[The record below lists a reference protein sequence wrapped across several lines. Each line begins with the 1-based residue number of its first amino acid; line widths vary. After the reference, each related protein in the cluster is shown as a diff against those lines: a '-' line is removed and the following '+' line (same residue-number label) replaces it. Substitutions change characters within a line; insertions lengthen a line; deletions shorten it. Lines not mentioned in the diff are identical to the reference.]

1 MKRDELRK
9 LKTWQDRLETAKEAI
24 GPELNAMGKRE
35 SIYDGDPTIYKPDG
49 SVAEKGKASHVRNVA
64 FEVVEAQVESDIPT
78 PKVTAIRQEDEPL
91 ADVVENLLR
100 NVLDRLPFERL
111 NDEGE
116 RISPVQGGHGLL
128 VDWQDGI
135 SGRDWMGDLRV
146 TMMHP
151 RGIIP
156 QANVSQIADMD
167 WIFLESPATRRQ
179 IREVFGVELEENENE
194 SDPDARRL
202 GDGPDSSGE
211 IVTLVTCYY
220 RNSKGGI
227 GRYRWVND
235 TVVEDL
241 EDYQVRRVQMCAACG
256 AVGDG
261 HRCRYCQGTR
271 FTVEVQEF
279 EELTEDIETRM
290 GTVIPAMT
298 EQRDEFGQVVLE
310 PLTEGEGVLPQ
321 LRSVN
326 GPAAVR
332 YVPVMAPT
340 RIPYYKPD
348 VYPIVVRKNVSK
360 FGRFLGGSDIDA
372 IADQQNTMN
381 QLSTKI
387 KGKVLGGGSF
397 TTLPLDGATIVN
409 DQDNRVVR
417 VDNPAKMQMI
427 KTFNT
432 QVDINM
438 DLALRAQ
445 IYEEARQTI
454 GITDSMQGRK
464 DPTATSAVAKEFSAQ
479 QAAGRLES
487 KRVMKRAMYQDLFEV
502 IFKFFLAY
510 CEEPRWLHKSN
521 ENGETEYLVFDRH
534 DFLYQ
539 DEAGEWQYNT
549 DFLFSCDSAAPLA
562 TDRQALWKE
571 ARMNFQQGAM
581 GPVNEVSSLL
591 RFWTQ
596 MEKLHYPMAADMRR
610 SFEEEM
616 ERQQEAAAQQQQ
628 QAMTETPVQAGG
640 LGINA
645 APAIDAAMMEGGGM
659 A

>member
-100 NVLDRLPFERL
+100 NVQDRLPFERL

-179 IREVFGVELEENENE
+179 IREAFGVELEENENE

-202 GDGPDSSGE
+202 GDSPDSSGE

-261 HRCRYCQGTR
+261 HRCRYCQGTK

-279 EELTEDIETRM
+279 EELTEDIKTRM

-298 EQRDEFGQVVLE
+298 EQRDEYGQVVLE

-432 QVDINM
+432 QVDVSM

-616 ERQQEAAAQQQQ
+616 ERQQAAAAQQAAVTAP
-628 QAMTETPVQAGG
+628 AMQGG
-640 LGINA
+640 GDMSA
-645 APAIDAAMMEGGGM
+645 APATDAAMTEGGGM

>member
-1 MKRDELRK
+1 MKKDELRK
-9 LKTWQDRLETAKEAI
+9 LRQWQDRLETAKEAI
-24 GPELNAMGKRE
+24 MPELNRMGKRE
-35 SIYDGDPTIYKPDG
+35 SIYDGDPTIYAPDG
-49 SVAEKGKASHVRNVA
+49 SVAQQGKATHVRNVG
-64 FEVVEAQVESDIPT
+64 FELIETQVESDIPS
-78 PKVTAIRQEDEPL
+78 PKVTAIRQEDEWL
-91 ADVVENLLR
+91 ADIVENLLR
-100 NVLDRLPFERL
+100 NVMDKLPFERI

-135 SGRDWMGDLRV
+135 SGKDWLGDLRV

-156 QANVSQIADMD
+156 QANVSQISDMD

-179 IREVFGVELEENENE
+179 IKEAFGVALEENENE
-194 SDPDARRL
+194 ADPDARRL
-202 GDGPDSSGE
+202 GDSPDNSGE
-211 IVTLVTCYY
+211 IVTLVTCYF

-241 EDYQVRRVQMCAACG
+241 EDYQVRRVNRCDACG
-256 AVGDG
+256 MVGDG

-271 FTVEVQEF
+271 FTVEVEEF
-279 EELTEDIETRM
+279 EELTEDIVTQN
-290 GTVIPAMT
+290 GTTIPAT
-298 EQRDEFGQVVLE
+298 SEQRDEYGQPVVE
-310 PLTEGEGVLPQ
+310 PLTDGEGVLPQ

-326 GPAAVR
+326 GPAAVT
-332 YVPVMAPT
+332 YMPVMAPT

-360 FGRFLGGSDIDA
+360 FGRFMGGSDIDA

-387 KGKVLGGGSF
+387 KAKVLGGGSF
-397 TTLPLDGATIVN
+397 TTMPMTGITIVD
-409 DQDNRVVR
+409 DQDNRIVKVDR
-417 VDNPAKMQMI
+417 VDKLQMI
-427 KTFNT
+427 HTFNT

-438 DLALRAQ
+438 DLALRSQ

-510 CEEPRWLHKSN
+510 CEEPRWLHRSN

-539 DEAGEWQYNT
+539 DEAGEWKYNT

-581 GPVNEVSSLL
+581 GPVNEISSLL

-596 MEKLHYPMAADMRR
+596 MEKLHYPMASDMRS

-616 ERQQEAAAQQQQ
+616 AHQQEAAQQ
-628 QAMTETPVQAGG
+628 QAAVMQGG
-640 LGINA
+640 ADTGA
-645 APAIDAAMMEGGGM
+645 APVMDAAMTEGGGM

>member
-1 MKRDELRK
+1 M
-9 LKTWQDRLETAKEAI
+9 WQDRLETAREAI
-24 GPELNAMGKRE
+24 MPELNRMGKRE
-35 SIYDGDPTIYKPDG
+35 SIYDGDPTIYAPDG
-49 SVAEKGKASHVRNVA
+49 SVAKKGKATHVRNVG
-64 FEVVEAQVESDIPT
+64 FELIEAQVESDIPS
-78 PKVTAIRQEDEPL
+78 PKVTAIRQEDEWL
-91 ADVVENLLR
+91 ADIAENLLR
-100 NVLDRLPFERL
+100 NVMDKLPFERI

-135 SGRDWMGDLRV
+135 SGKDWLGDLRV

-156 QANVSQIADMD
+156 QANVSQISDMD

-179 IREVFGVELEENENE
+179 IKEAFGVALEENENE

-202 GDGPDSSGE
+202 GDSPDNSGE

-241 EDYQVRRVQMCAACG
+241 EDYQVRRVNRCGACG
-256 AVGDG
+256 MVGDG

-271 FTVEVQEF
+271 FTVEVEEF
-279 EELTEDIETRM
+279 EELTEDIVTQN
-290 GTVIPAMT
+290 GTTIPAT
-298 EQRDEFGQVVLE
+298 SEQRDEYGQPVLE

-321 LRSVN
+321 LRAVN
-326 GPAAVR
+326 GPAAVT
-332 YVPVMAPT
+332 YMPVMAPT

-360 FGRFLGGSDIDA
+360 FGRFMGGSDIDA

-387 KGKVLGGGSF
+387 KAKVLGGGSF
-397 TTLPLDGATIVN
+397 TTLPETGAQFVT
-409 DQDNRVVR
+409 DEDNRVVR
-417 VDNPAKMQMI
+417 VDSPAKMQMI
-427 KTFNT
+427 HTFNT
-432 QVDINM
+432 QVDIQM

-510 CEEPRWLHKSN
+510 CEEPRWLHKAD
-521 ENGETEYLVFDRH
+521 ENGRTEYLVFDRH

-539 DEAGEWQYNT
+539 DEAGEWKYNT

-581 GPVNEVSSLL
+581 GPVNEITTLL

-596 MEKLHYPMAADMRR
+596 MEKLHYPMAGDMRR
-610 SFEEEM
+610 SLEEELG
-616 ERQQEAAAQQQQ
+616 RQQEAAQQQ
-628 QAMTETPVQAGG
+628 QAAAAAMQGG
-640 LGINA
+640 ADTGA
-645 APAIDAAMMEGGGM
+645 APVVDAAMTEGGGM

>member
-1 MKRDELRK
+1 MKKDELRK
-9 LKTWQDRLETAKEAI
+9 LKIWQERLETAREAI

-35 SIYDGDPTIYKPDG
+35 SIYDGDPTIYKSDG
-49 SVAEKGKASHVRNVA
+49 SVAEKGRSSHVRNVA
-64 FEVVEAQVESDIPT
+64 FELIEAQVESDIPT
-78 PKVTAIRQEDEPL
+78 PKVTAIRQEDEWL
-91 ADVVENLLR
+91 ADIVENLLR
-100 NVLDRLPFERL
+100 NVQDKLPFERI

-135 SGRDWMGDLRV
+135 SGKDWLGDLRV
-146 TMMHP
+146 SMMHP

-167 WIFLESPATRRQ
+167 WIFLEAPATRRQ
-179 IREVFGVELEENENE
+179 IREAFGVELAENENE
-194 SDPDARRL
+194 EDPDARRL
-202 GDGPDSSGE
+202 GDSPDSSGE

-220 RNSKGGI
+220 RNAKGGI

-241 EDYQVRRVQMCAACG
+241 EDYQVRRVNRCDACG
-256 AVGDG
+256 MVGDG
-261 HRCRYCQGTR
+261 HRCRYCRGTK
-271 FTVEVQEF
+271 FTVEVEEN
-279 EELTEDIETRM
+279 EELTEDIVTRN
-290 GTVIPAMT
+290 GTEIPAMS
-298 EQRDEFGQVVLE
+298 EQRDEYGQVMLE
-310 PLTEGEGVLPQ
+310 PLTEGAAMLPQ

-326 GPAAVR
+326 SPAAVR
-332 YVPVMAPT
+332 YVSVMAPT

-348 VYPIVVRKNVSK
+348 VYPIVMRKNVSK
-360 FGRFLGGSDIDA
+360 YGRFLGSSDIDA

-387 KGKVLGGGSF
+387 KNKVLGGGSF

-409 DQDNRVVR
+409 DQDNRVVK

-432 QVDINM
+432 QVDISM
-438 DLALRAQ
+438 DLALRSQ

-549 DFLFSCDSAAPLA
+549 DFLFSCDNAAPLA

-581 GPVNEVSSLL
+581 GPQNETSSLL

-610 SFEEEM
+610 SFEDEM

-628 QAMTETPVQAGG
+628 AAADPAMQGG
-640 LGINA
+640 ADTGA
-645 APAIDAAMMEGGGM
+645 APAMDAAMMEGGGM

>member
-1 MKRDELRK
+1 MSRKDARQKLRQ
-9 LKTWQDRLETAKEAI
+9 WQERLQTAREAI
-24 GPELNAMGKRE
+24 QPELDRMGKRE
-35 SIYDGDPTIYKPDG
+35 RIYEGDPTIYKPDG
-49 SVAEKGKASHVRNVA
+49 SVAERGQATHVRNVA
-64 FEVVEAQVESDIPT
+64 FELIEAQVESDIPT
-78 PKVTAIRQEDEPL
+78 PKVTAIREEDEWR
-91 ADVVENLLR
+91 AEIIENLLR
-100 NVLDRLPFERL
+100 NVLDKLPFERL

-128 VDWQDGI
+128 VDWQDGVN
-135 SGRDWMGDLRV
+135 GRDWMGDLRL

-156 QANVSQIADMD
+156 QANVSQVADMD
-167 WIFLESPATRRQ
+167 WLFLEQAATRRQ
-179 IREVFGVELEENENE
+179 IRAAFGVELEQDEHEE
-194 SDPDARRL
+194 DPDARRL
-202 GDGPDSSGE
+202 GDSPDSSGE

-220 RNSKGGI
+220 RNPKGGI

-241 EDYQVRRVQMCAACG
+241 EDYQVRRVNRCTGCG
-256 AVGDG
+256 MVGDG
-261 HRCRYCQGTR
+261 HRCRYCRGTR
-271 FTVEVQEF
+271 FTVETEEF
-279 EELTEDIETRM
+279 EELTEDIETRN

-298 EQRDEFGQVVLE
+298 EQRDDNGQIMLE
-310 PLTEGEGVLPQ
+310 PLTEGNAVLPQ
-321 LRSVN
+321 LRAVN
-326 GPAAVR
+326 APAAVR
-332 YVPVMAPT
+332 YMPVMAPT

-348 VYPIVVRKNVSK
+348 VYPIVVRKNVSR
-360 FGRFLGGSDIDA
+360 FGRFMGSSDIDA

-397 TTLPLDGATIVN
+397 TTLPMDGVKIVT
-409 DQDNRVVR
+409 DEDNRVVR
-417 VDNPAKMQMI
+417 VDSPNKMEMI
-427 KTFNT
+427 RTFNT
-432 QVDINM
+432 QVDIDR

-445 IYEEARQTI
+445 VYEEARQTI

-539 DEAGEWQYNT
+539 DEAGEWKYNT

-610 SFEEEM
+610 SFEAELER
-616 ERQQEAAAQQQQ
+616 RQQAAQQQADAAAAGPVQ
-628 QAMTETPVQAGG
+628 ADAMTEGG
-640 LGINA
+640 V
-645 APAIDAAMMEGGGM
+645 MT
-659 A
+659 

>member
-49 SVAEKGKASHVRNVA
+49 SVAEKGRSSHVRNVA
-64 FEVVEAQVESDIPT
+64 FELIEAQVESDIPT

-156 QANVSQIADMD
+156 QANVSQISDMD

-179 IREVFGVELEENENE
+179 IREAFGVELEENENE

-211 IVTLVTCYY
+211 IVTLVTCYF

-241 EDYQVRRVQMCAACG
+241 EDYQVRRVNRCAACG

-261 HRCRYCQGTR
+261 HRCRYCQGTK
-271 FTVEVQEF
+271 FTVETEEF

-298 EQRDEFGQVVLE
+298 EQRDEFGQPVLK

-332 YVPVMAPT
+332 YVPVMTPT

-397 TTLPLDGATIVN
+397 TTLPQDGATIAN

-432 QVDINM
+432 QVDVSM

-445 IYEEARQTI
+445 VYEEARQTI

-616 ERQQEAAAQQQQ
+616 ERQQAAAAQQAAVTDP
-628 QAMTETPVQAGG
+628 AMQGG
-640 LGINA
+640 GDMSA
-645 APAIDAAMMEGGGM
+645 APATDAAMTEGGGM

>member
-1 MKRDELRK
+1 MKKDELRK
-9 LKTWQDRLETAKEAI
+9 LRQWQDRLETAKEAI
-24 GPELNAMGKRE
+24 QPELNRMGKRE
-35 SIYDGDPTIYKPDG
+35 SIYDGDPAIYKPDG
-49 SVAEKGKASHVRNVA
+49 TKAEAGRATHVRNVA
-64 FEVVEAQVESDIPT
+64 FELIEAQVESDIPT
-78 PKVTAIRQEDEPL
+78 PKVTAIRQEDEWL
-91 ADVVENLLR
+91 ADIIENLLR
-100 NVLDRLPFERL
+100 NVLDKLPFERL

-116 RISPVQGGHGLL
+116 RISPIQGGHGLL
-128 VDWQDGI
+128 VDWQDGV
-135 SGRDWMGDLRV
+135 SGRDWMGDLRL

-156 QANVSQIADMD
+156 QANVSQVADMD
-167 WIFLESPATRRQ
+167 WIFLEQPATRRQ
-179 IREVFGVELEENENE
+179 IREAFGVALEDNENE

-202 GDGPDSSGE
+202 GDSPDNSGE

-220 RNSKGGI
+220 RNGKGGI

-241 EDYQVRRVQMCAACG
+241 EDYQVRRVHRCAACG
-256 AVGDG
+256 MVGDG
-261 HRCRYCQGTR
+261 RRCRFCGGKR
-271 FTVEVQEF
+271 FTVEA
-279 EELTEDIETRM
+279 EEYEILTEDIVTQN
-290 GTVIPAMT
+290 GTEIPAMS
-298 EQRDEFGQVVLE
+298 EQRDENGQILLE
-310 PLTEGEGVLPQ
+310 PLTEGAAVLPQ
-321 LRSVN
+321 LRAVN
-326 GPAAVR
+326 APAAVR
-332 YVPVMAPT
+332 YLPVTAPT

-360 FGRFLGGSDIDA
+360 FGRFMGGSDIDA

-397 TTLPLDGATIVN
+397 TTLPMDGVKIVT

-417 VDNPAKMQMI
+417 VDSPAKMQMI
-427 KTFNT
+427 HTFNT

-464 DPTATSAVAKEFSAQ
+464 DPTATSAVAKEFAAQ

-510 CEEPRWLHKSN
+510 CEEPRWLHKAD
-521 ENGETEYLVFDRH
+521 ENGQTEYLVFDRH

-581 GPVNEVSSLL
+581 GPPDQITTLL

-596 MEKLHYPMAADMRR
+596 MEKLHYPMASDMRR
-610 SFEEEM
+610 SLEDEL
-616 ERQQEAAAQQQQ
+616 ERQQQAAA
-628 QAMTETPVQAGG
+628 PPDSGG
-640 LGINA
+640 GS
-645 APAIDAAMMEGGGM
+645 APAEIPAVGGAATEGGEGI
-659 A
+659 

>member
-1 MKRDELRK
+1 MKKDELRE
-9 LKTWQDRLETAKEAI
+9 LKMWQDRLETAREAI
-24 GPELNAMGKRE
+24 MPELNRMGKRE
-35 SIYDGDPTIYKPDG
+35 SIYDGDPTIYAPDG
-49 SVAEKGKASHVRNVA
+49 SVAKKGKATHVRNVG
-64 FEVVEAQVESDIPT
+64 FELIEAQVESDIPA
-78 PKVTAIRQEDEPL
+78 PKVTAIRQEDEWL
-91 ADVVENLLR
+91 ADIAENLLR
-100 NVLDRLPFERL
+100 NVMDKLPFERI

-128 VDWQDGI
+128 VDWQAGI
-135 SGRDWMGDLRV
+135 SGKDWLGDLRV

-156 QANVSQIADMD
+156 QANVSQISDMD

-179 IREVFGVELEENENE
+179 IKEAFGVALEENENE

-202 GDGPDSSGE
+202 GDSPDNSGE

-241 EDYQVRRVQMCAACG
+241 EDYQVRRVNRCDACG
-256 AVGDG
+256 MVGDG

-271 FTVEVQEF
+271 FTVEVEEF
-279 EELTEDIETRM
+279 EELTEEIVTRN
-290 GTVIPAMT
+290 GTEIPAMS
-298 EQRDEFGQVVLE
+298 EQRDEYGQPLVE

-326 GPAAVR
+326 GPAAVT
-332 YVPVMAPT
+332 YMPVMAPT

-360 FGRFLGGSDIDA
+360 FGRFMGSSDIDA

-387 KGKVLGGGSF
+387 KAKVLGGGSF
-397 TTLPLDGATIVN
+397 TTLPETGAQFVT
-409 DQDNRVVR
+409 DEDNRVVR
-417 VDNPAKMQMI
+417 VDSPAKMQMI
-427 KTFNT
+427 HTFNT
-432 QVDINM
+432 QVDIQM

-510 CEEPRWLHKSN
+510 CEEPRWLHKSD
-521 ENGETEYLVFDRH
+521 ENGRTEYLVFDRH

-539 DEAGEWQYNT
+539 DEAGEWKYNT

-581 GPVNEVSSLL
+581 GPVNEITTLL

-596 MEKLHYPMAADMRR
+596 MEKLHYPMAGDMRR
-610 SFEEEM
+610 SLEEELG
-616 ERQQEAAAQQQQ
+616 RQQEAAQQQ
-628 QAMTETPVQAGG
+628 QAAAAAMQGG
-640 LGINA
+640 ADTGA
-645 APAIDAAMMEGGGM
+645 APAMDAAMMEGGGM

>member
-1 MKRDELRK
+1 MKKDELRK
-9 LKTWQDRLETAKEAI
+9 LKTWQDRLETAREAI
-24 GPELNAMGKRE
+24 MPELNRMGKRE
-35 SIYDGDPTIYKPDG
+35 SIYDGDPTIYAPDG
-49 SVAEKGKASHVRNVA
+49 SVAKKGKATHVRNVG
-64 FEVVEAQVESDIPT
+64 FELIEAQVESDIPS
-78 PKVTAIRQEDEPL
+78 PKVTAIRQEDEWL
-91 ADVVENLLR
+91 ADIAENLLR
-100 NVLDRLPFERL
+100 NVMDKLPFERI

-128 VDWQDGI
+128 VDWQAGI
-135 SGRDWMGDLRV
+135 SGKDWLGDLRV

-156 QANVSQIADMD
+156 QANVSQISDMD

-179 IREVFGVELEENENE
+179 IKEAFGVALEENENE

-202 GDGPDSSGE
+202 GDSPDNSGE

-241 EDYQVRRVQMCAACG
+241 EDYQVRRVNRCGACG
-256 AVGDG
+256 MVGDG
-261 HRCRYCQGTR
+261 HRCRYCGGTK
-271 FTVEVQEF
+271 FTVEVEEF
-279 EELTEDIETRM
+279 EELTEDIVTRN
-290 GTVIPAMT
+290 GTTIPAT
-298 EQRDEFGQVVLE
+298 SEQRDEYGQPVVE
-310 PLTEGEGVLPQ
+310 PLTAGEGVLPQ

-326 GPAAVR
+326 GPAAVT
-332 YVPVMAPT
+332 YMPVMAPT

-360 FGRFLGGSDIDA
+360 FGRFMGGSDIDA

-387 KGKVLGGGSF
+387 KAKVLGGGSF
-397 TTLPLDGATIVN
+397 TTLPETGAQFVT
-409 DQDNRVVR
+409 DEDNRVVR
-417 VDNPAKMQMI
+417 VDSPAKMQMI
-427 KTFNT
+427 HTFNT
-432 QVDINM
+432 QVDIQM

-510 CEEPRWLHKSN
+510 CEEPRWLHKSD
-521 ENGETEYLVFDRH
+521 ENGRTEYLVFDRH

-539 DEAGEWQYNT
+539 DEAGEWKYNT

-581 GPVNEVSSLL
+581 GPVNEITTLL

-596 MEKLHYPMAADMRR
+596 MEKLHYPMAGDMRR
-610 SFEEEM
+610 SLEEELG
-616 ERQQEAAAQQQQ
+616 RQQEAAQQQ
-628 QAMTETPVQAGG
+628 QAAAAAMQGG
-640 LGINA
+640 ADTGA
-645 APAIDAAMMEGGGM
+645 APAMDAAMMEGGGM

>member
-1 MKRDELRK
+1 MKKDERRK
-9 LKTWQDRLETAKEAI
+9 LQLWQERLQTAKEAI
-24 GPELNAMGKRE
+24 QPELNRMGKRE
-35 SIYDGDPTIYKPDG
+35 SIYDGDPTIYAPDG
-49 SVAEKGKASHVRNVA
+49 SVAQQGKATHVRNVG
-64 FEVVEAQVESDIPT
+64 FELIETQVESDIPS
-78 PKVTAIRQEDEPL
+78 PKVTAIRQEDEWL
-91 ADVVENLLR
+91 ADIIENLLR
-100 NVLDRLPFERL
+100 NVLDKLPFERI

-135 SGRDWMGDLRV
+135 SGKDWLGDLRV

-156 QANVSQIADMD
+156 QANVSQISDMD

-179 IREVFGVELEENENE
+179 IKEAFGVALEENENE

-202 GDGPDSSGE
+202 GDSPDNSGE
-211 IVTLVTCYY
+211 IVTLVTCYF

-241 EDYQVRRVQMCAACG
+241 EDYQVRRVNRCDACG
-256 AVGDG
+256 MVGDG
-261 HRCRYCQGTR
+261 HRCRYCQSTK
-271 FTVEVQEF
+271 FTVEAEEF
-279 EELTEDIETRM
+279 EELTEDIVTRN
-290 GTVIPAMT
+290 GTTIPAT
-298 EQRDEFGQVVLE
+298 SEQRDEYGQPVVE
-310 PLTEGEGVLPQ
+310 PLTDGEGVLPQ
-321 LRSVN
+321 LRAVN
-326 GPAAVR
+326 GPVAVT
-332 YVPVMAPT
+332 YMPVMAPT

-360 FGRFLGGSDIDA
+360 FGRFMGGSDIDA

-387 KGKVLGGGSF
+387 KAKVLGGGSF
-397 TTLPLDGATIVN
+397 TTMPMTGITIVD
-409 DQDNRVVR
+409 DQDNRIVKVDR
-417 VDNPAKMQMI
+417 VDKLQMI

-438 DLALRAQ
+438 DLALRSQ

-510 CEEPRWLHKSN
+510 CEEPRWLHKSD
-521 ENGETEYLVFDRH
+521 ENGQTKYLVFDRH

-539 DEAGEWQYNT
+539 DEAGEWKYNT

-581 GPVNEVSSLL
+581 GPVNEISSLL

-596 MEKLHYPMAADMRR
+596 MEKLHYPMASDMRS

-616 ERQQEAAAQQQQ
+616 ARQQEAAQQQQ
-628 QAMTETPVQAGG
+628 QAAAMQGG
-640 LGINA
+640 ADTGA
-645 APAIDAAMMEGGGM
+645 APVMDAAMTEGGGM

>member
-1 MKRDELRK
+1 MKKDELRK

-24 GPELNAMGKRE
+24 MPELNRMGKRE
-35 SIYDGDPTIYKPDG
+35 SIYDGDPTIYAPDG
-49 SVAEKGKASHVRNVA
+49 SVAKKGKATHVRNVG
-64 FEVVEAQVESDIPT
+64 FELIEAQVESDIPS
-78 PKVTAIRQEDEPL
+78 PKVTAIRQEDEWL
-91 ADVVENLLR
+91 ADIAENLLR
-100 NVLDRLPFERL
+100 NVMDKLPFERI

-135 SGRDWMGDLRV
+135 SGKDWLGDLRV

-179 IREVFGVELEENENE
+179 IKEAFGVALEENENE

-202 GDGPDSSGE
+202 GDSPDSSGE

-241 EDYQVRRVQMCAACG
+241 EDYQVRRVNRCDACG
-256 AVGDG
+256 MVGDG

-271 FTVEVQEF
+271 FTVEVEEF
-279 EELTEDIETRM
+279 EELTEDIVTRN
-290 GTVIPAMT
+290 GTEIPAT
-298 EQRDEFGQVVLE
+298 SEQRDEYGQPLVE
-310 PLTEGEGVLPQ
+310 PLTAGEGVLPQ
-321 LRSVN
+321 LRAMN
-326 GPAAVR
+326 GPAAVT
-332 YVPVMAPT
+332 YMPVMAPT

-360 FGRFLGGSDIDA
+360 FGRFMGSSDIDA

-387 KGKVLGGGSF
+387 KAKVLGGGSF
-397 TTLPLDGATIVN
+397 TTLPETGAQFVT
-409 DQDNRVVR
+409 DEDNRVIR
-417 VDNPAKMQMI
+417 VDNPAKIQMI

-510 CEEPRWLHKSN
+510 CEEPRWLHKSD
-521 ENGETEYLVFDRH
+521 ENGRTEYLVFDRH

-539 DEAGEWQYNT
+539 DEAGEWKYNT

-581 GPVNEVSSLL
+581 GPVNEIGTLL

-596 MEKLHYPMAADMRR
+596 MEKLHYPMASDMRS

-616 ERQQEAAAQQQQ
+616 ARQQEAAQQQ
-628 QAMTETPVQAGG
+628 QAAAAAMQGG
-640 LGINA
+640 ADTGA
-645 APAIDAAMMEGGGM
+645 APAMDAAMMEGGGM

>member
-1 MKRDELRK
+1 MSRKDARQKLRQ
-9 LKTWQDRLETAKEAI
+9 WQERLQTAREAI
-24 GPELNAMGKRE
+24 QPELDRMGKRE
-35 SIYDGDPTIYKPDG
+35 RIYEGDPTIYKPDG
-49 SVAEKGKASHVRNVA
+49 SVAERGQATHVRNVA
-64 FEVVEAQVESDIPT
+64 FELIEAQVESDIPT
-78 PKVTAIRQEDEPL
+78 PKVTAIREEDEWR
-91 ADVVENLLR
+91 AEIIENLLR
-100 NVLDRLPFERL
+100 NVLDKLPFERL

-128 VDWQDGI
+128 VDWQDGVN
-135 SGRDWMGDLRV
+135 GRDWMGDLRL

-156 QANVSQIADMD
+156 QANVSQVADMD
-167 WIFLESPATRRQ
+167 WLFLEQAATRRQ
-179 IREVFGVELEENENE
+179 IRAAFGVELEQDEHEE
-194 SDPDARRL
+194 DPDARRL
-202 GDGPDSSGE
+202 GDSPDSSGE

-241 EDYQVRRVQMCAACG
+241 EDYQVRRVNRCTGCG
-256 AVGDG
+256 MVGDG
-261 HRCRYCQGTR
+261 HRCRYCRGTR
-271 FTVEVQEF
+271 FTVETEEF
-279 EELTEDIETRM
+279 EELTEDIETRN

-298 EQRDEFGQVVLE
+298 EQRDDNGQIMLE
-310 PLTEGEGVLPQ
+310 PLTEGNAVLPQ
-321 LRSVN
+321 LRAVN
-326 GPAAVR
+326 APAAVR
-332 YVPVMAPT
+332 YMPVMAPT

-348 VYPIVVRKNVSK
+348 VYPIVVRKNVSR
-360 FGRFLGGSDIDA
+360 FGRFMGSSDIDA

-397 TTLPLDGATIVN
+397 TTLPMDGVKIVT
-409 DQDNRVVR
+409 DEDNRVVR
-417 VDNPAKMQMI
+417 VDSPNKMEMI
-427 KTFNT
+427 RTFNT
-432 QVDINM
+432 QVDIDR

-445 IYEEARQTI
+445 VYEEARQTI

-539 DEAGEWQYNT
+539 DEAGEWKYNT

-610 SFEEEM
+610 SFEAELER
-616 ERQQEAAAQQQQ
+616 RQQAAQQQADAAAAGPVQ
-628 QAMTETPVQAGG
+628 ADAMTEGG
-640 LGINA
+640 V
-645 APAIDAAMMEGGGM
+645 MT
-659 A
+659 

>member
-1 MKRDELRK
+1 MKKEQMRRLRE
-9 LKTWQDRLETAKEAI
+9 WQDRLQDAENEI
-24 GPELNAMGKRE
+24 RPELDRMGKRE
-35 SIYDGDPTIYKPDG
+35 SIYNGDHTIYKPDG
-49 SVAEKGKASHVRNVA
+49 TVAKKGSASHVRNLG
-64 FEVVEAQVESDIPT
+64 FELVETQVESSIPS
-78 PKVTAIRQEDEPL
+78 PKVTAIRAEDEPL
-91 ADVVENLLR
+91 ADIIENLLR
-100 NVLDRLPFERL
+100 NVLDRLPFERI

-116 RISPVQGGHGLL
+116 RISPIQGGHGLL

-156 QANVSQIADMD
+156 QAGVYQVADMD
-167 WIFLESPATRRQ
+167 WIFLKTPATRRQ
-179 IREVFGVELEENENE
+179 IKTSFGVALEEENE

-202 GDGPDSSGE
+202 GDSPDSSGE

-220 RNSKGGI
+220 RNSAGGI
-227 GRYRWVND
+227 GRFRWVND
-235 TVVEDL
+235 TVLEDL
-241 EDYQVRRVQMCAACG
+241 EDYQLRRVHRCSACG

-261 HRCRYCQGTR
+261 HKCRYCGGTR
-271 FTVEVQEF
+271 FDVEVQEF
-279 EELTEDIETRM
+279 EELTEDITTAN
-290 GTVIPAMT
+290 GTVIPALS
-298 EQRDEFGQVVLE
+298 EQRDEFGQPVLE
-310 PLTEGEGVLPQ
+310 PLTAGEAVLPQ
-321 LRSVN
+321 LRPPN

-332 YVPVMAPT
+332 YAPVMAPT

-348 VYPIVVRKNVSK
+348 VYPIVIRKNVSQS
-360 FGRFLGGSDIDA
+360 GRFMGSSDIDA

-381 QLSTKI
+381 QISTKI
-387 KGKVLGGGSF
+387 KTKVLGGGSF
-397 TTLPLDGATIVN
+397 TTIPSDGVRIVS
-409 DQDNRVVR
+409 DEDNKVIR

-427 KTFNT
+427 KTYNT

-438 DLALRAQ
+438 DLALRSQ
-445 IYEEARQTI
+445 IYEEARQII
-454 GITDSMQGRK
+454 GITDSLQGRK

-510 CEEPRWLHKSN
+510 CEEPRMVHKAD
-521 ENGETEYLVFDRH
+521 ENGKTQYLVFDRH

-539 DEAGEWQYNT
+539 DEAGEWKYNT

-562 TDRQALWKE
+562 NDRQALWKE

-581 GPVNEVSSLL
+581 GPVNEVTTLL

-596 MEKLHYPMAADMRR
+596 MEKLHYPMAGDMRR
-610 SFEEEM
+610 SFEDEVKRRQEQQMQQIASGGMAQEEAGAM
-616 ERQQEAAAQQQQ
+616 MPGAMG
-628 QAMTETPVQAGG
+628 AMT
-640 LGINA
+640 
-645 APAIDAAMMEGGGM
+645 EGGGM

>member
-1 MKRDELRK
+1 MKKDELRK

-24 GPELNAMGKRE
+24 QPELNRMSKRE

-49 SVAEKGKASHVRNVA
+49 SVAEAGRASHVRNVA
-64 FEVVEAQVESDIPT
+64 FELIESQVESDIPA
-78 PKVTAIRQEDEPL
+78 PKVTAVREEDEWL
-91 ADVVENLLR
+91 ADIAENLLR
-100 NVLDRLPFERL
+100 NVMDRQPFERI

-116 RISPVQGGHGLL
+116 RISPIQGGHGLL
-128 VDWQDGI
+128 VDWQDDVCGK
-135 SGRDWMGDLRV
+135 DWMGDLRV

-156 QANVSQIADMD
+156 QANVSQVADMD
-167 WIFLESPATRRQ
+167 WIFLEAPATRRQ
-179 IREVFGVELEENENE
+179 IKEAFGVALEENENE
-194 SDPDARRL
+194 ADPDARRL

-220 RNSKGGI
+220 RNGKGGI

-241 EDYQVRRVQMCAACG
+241 DDYQVRRVQRCAACG
-256 AVGDG
+256 EVGDG
-261 HRCRYCQGTR
+261 HVCRYCKGKK
-271 FTVEVQEF
+271 FTAEVEEY
-279 EELTEDIETRM
+279 EELTEDITTQN
-290 GTVIPAMT
+290 GTVIPAMS
-298 EQRDEFGQVVLE
+298 EQRDENGQMVLE
-310 PLTEGEGVLPQ
+310 PLTENGIVLPQ
-321 LRSVN
+321 LRGVNRPSV
-326 GPAAVR
+326 VR

-360 FGRFLGGSDIDA
+360 FGRFMGSSDIDA

-381 QLSTKI
+381 QVSTKI
-387 KGKVLGGGSF
+387 KEKVLGGGSF
-397 TTLPLDGATIVN
+397 TTLPENGVRIVT
-409 DQDNRVVR
+409 DQDNRTVR
-417 VDNPAKMQMI
+417 VSNPAQMQMI

-432 QVDINM
+432 QVDIDR
-438 DLALRAQ
+438 DLAYRAQ
-445 IYEEARQTI
+445 VYEEARQTI

-510 CEEPRWLHKSN
+510 CEEPRWLHKAN
-521 ENGETEYLVFDRH
+521 ENGETEYLQFDRH

-539 DEAGEWQYNT
+539 DEAGEWKYNT
-549 DFLFSCDSAAPLA
+549 DFLFSCDTAAPLA

-581 GPVNEVSSLL
+581 GPVNEVTSLL

-610 SFEEEM
+610 SFEQEL
-616 ERQQEAAAQQQQ
+616 ERQQEAAAQQD
-628 QAMTETPVQAGG
+628 AMADPAMQGG
-640 LGINA
+640 GDMST
-645 APAIDAAMMEGGGM
+645 APAMDAATVEGGGM

>member
-1 MKRDELRK
+1 MKKDELRK
-9 LKTWQDRLETAKEAI
+9 LEMWQDRLETAREAI
-24 GPELNAMGKRE
+24 MPELNRMGKRE
-35 SIYDGDPTIYKPDG
+35 SIYDGDPTIYAPDG
-49 SVAEKGKASHVRNVA
+49 SVAKKGKATHVRNVG
-64 FEVVEAQVESDIPT
+64 FELIEAQVESDIPS
-78 PKVTAIRQEDEPL
+78 PKVTAIRQEDEWL
-91 ADVVENLLR
+91 ADIAENLLR
-100 NVLDRLPFERL
+100 NVMDKLPFERI

-128 VDWQDGI
+128 VDWQAGI
-135 SGRDWMGDLRV
+135 SGKDWLGDLRV

-156 QANVSQIADMD
+156 QANVSQISDMD

-179 IREVFGVELEENENE
+179 IKEAFGVALEENENE

-202 GDGPDSSGE
+202 GDSPDNSGE

-241 EDYQVRRVQMCAACG
+241 EDYQVRRVNRCGACG
-256 AVGDG
+256 MVGDG
-261 HRCRYCQGTR
+261 HRCRYCQSTR
-271 FTVEVQEF
+271 FTVEVEEF
-279 EELTEDIETRM
+279 EELTEDIVTRN
-290 GTVIPAMT
+290 GTTIPAT
-298 EQRDEFGQVVLE
+298 SEQRDEYGQPVVE

-321 LRSVN
+321 LRAVN
-326 GPAAVR
+326 GPAAVT
-332 YVPVMAPT
+332 YMPVMAPT

-360 FGRFLGGSDIDA
+360 FGRFMGGSDIDA

-387 KGKVLGGGSF
+387 KAKVLGGGSF
-397 TTLPLDGATIVN
+397 TTLPETGAQFVT
-409 DQDNRVVR
+409 DEDNRVVR
-417 VDNPAKMQMI
+417 VDSPAKMQMI
-427 KTFNT
+427 HTFNT
-432 QVDINM
+432 QVDIQM

-510 CEEPRWLHKSN
+510 CEEPRWLHKAD
-521 ENGETEYLVFDRH
+521 ENGRTEYLVFDRH

-539 DEAGEWQYNT
+539 DEAGEWKYNT

-581 GPVNEVSSLL
+581 GPVNEITTLL

-596 MEKLHYPMAADMRR
+596 MEKLHYPMAGDMRR
-610 SFEEEM
+610 SLEEELG
-616 ERQQEAAAQQQQ
+616 RQQEAAQQQ
-628 QAMTETPVQAGG
+628 QAAAAAMQGG
-640 LGINA
+640 ADTGA
-645 APAIDAAMMEGGGM
+645 APVVDAAMTEGGGM

>member
-1 MKRDELRK
+1 MKKDELRK
-9 LKTWQDRLETAKEAI
+9 LKMWQDRLETAREAI
-24 GPELNAMGKRE
+24 MPELNRMGKRE
-35 SIYDGDPTIYKPDG
+35 SIYDGDPAIYAPDG
-49 SVAEKGKASHVRNVA
+49 SVAKKGKATHVRNVG
-64 FEVVEAQVESDIPT
+64 FELIEAQVESDIPA
-78 PKVTAIRQEDEPL
+78 PKVTAIRQEDEWL
-91 ADVVENLLR
+91 ADIAENLLR
-100 NVLDRLPFERL
+100 NVMDKLPFERI

-128 VDWQDGI
+128 VDWQAGI
-135 SGRDWMGDLRV
+135 SGKDWLGDLRV

-156 QANVSQIADMD
+156 QANVSQISDMD

-179 IREVFGVELEENENE
+179 IKEAFGVALEENENE

-202 GDGPDSSGE
+202 GDSPDNSGE

-220 RNSKGGI
+220 RNRQGGI

-241 EDYQVRRVQMCAACG
+241 EDYQVRRVNRCGACG
-256 AVGDG
+256 MVGDG
-261 HRCRYCQGTR
+261 HRCRYCQSTR
-271 FTVEVQEF
+271 FTVEVEEF
-279 EELTEDIETRM
+279 EELTEDIVTRN
-290 GTVIPAMT
+290 GTTIPAT
-298 EQRDEFGQVVLE
+298 SEQRDEYGQPVVE
-310 PLTEGEGVLPQ
+310 PLTAGEGVLPQ

-326 GPAAVR
+326 GPAAVT
-332 YVPVMAPT
+332 YMPVMAPT

-360 FGRFLGGSDIDA
+360 FGRFMGGSDIDA

-387 KGKVLGGGSF
+387 KAKVLGGGSF
-397 TTLPLDGATIVN
+397 TTLPETGAQFVT
-409 DQDNRVVR
+409 DEDNRVVR
-417 VDNPAKMQMI
+417 VDSPAKMQMI
-427 KTFNT
+427 HTFNT
-432 QVDINM
+432 QVDIQM

-510 CEEPRWLHKSN
+510 CEEPRWLHKSD
-521 ENGETEYLVFDRH
+521 ENGRTEYLVFDRH

-539 DEAGEWQYNT
+539 DEAGEWKYNT

-581 GPVNEVSSLL
+581 GPVNEITTLL

-596 MEKLHYPMAADMRR
+596 MEKLHYPMAGDMRR
-610 SFEEEM
+610 SLEEELG
-616 ERQQEAAAQQQQ
+616 RQQEAAQQQ
-628 QAMTETPVQAGG
+628 QAAAAAMQGG
-640 LGINA
+640 ADTGA
-645 APAIDAAMMEGGGM
+645 APAMNAAMMEGGGM

>member
-1 MKRDELRK
+1 MKKDELRK
-9 LKTWQDRLETAKEAI
+9 LKMWQDRLETAREAI
-24 GPELNAMGKRE
+24 MPELNRMGKRE
-35 SIYDGDPTIYKPDG
+35 SIYDGDPTIYAPDG
-49 SVAEKGKASHVRNVA
+49 SAAKKGKATHVRNVG
-64 FEVVEAQVESDIPT
+64 FELIEAQVESDIPT
-78 PKVTAIRQEDEPL
+78 PKVTAIRQEDEWL
-91 ADVVENLLR
+91 ADIVENLLR
-100 NVLDRLPFERL
+100 NVMDKLPFERI

-135 SGRDWMGDLRV
+135 SGKDWLGDMRV

-179 IREVFGVELEENENE
+179 IKEAFGVALEENENE

-202 GDGPDSSGE
+202 GDSPDSSGE

-220 RNSKGGI
+220 RNNKGGI

-241 EDYQVRRVQMCAACG
+241 EDYQVRRVNRCDACG
-256 AVGDG
+256 MVGDG

-271 FTVEVQEF
+271 FTVEVEEF
-279 EELTEDIETRM
+279 EELTEEIVTRN
-290 GTVIPAMT
+290 GTKIPAMS
-298 EQRDEFGQVVLE
+298 EQRDEYGQPLME
-310 PLTEGEGVLPQ
+310 PLTEGEWVLPQ
-321 LRSVN
+321 LRAVN
-326 GPAAVR
+326 GPAAVT
-332 YVPVMAPT
+332 YMPVMAPT

-360 FGRFLGGSDIDA
+360 FGRFMGGSDIDA

-387 KGKVLGGGSF
+387 KAKVLGGGSF
-397 TTLPLDGATIVN
+397 TTLPETGAQFVT
-409 DQDNRVVR
+409 DEDNRVVR
-417 VDNPAKMQMI
+417 VDNPAKIQMI

-510 CEEPRWLHKSN
+510 CEEPRWLHKSD
-521 ENGETEYLVFDRH
+521 ENGRTEYLVFDRH
-534 DFLYQ
+534 DFLYM
-539 DEAGEWQYNT
+539 DEAGEWKYNT

-581 GPVNEVSSLL
+581 GPVNEIGTLL

-596 MEKLHYPMAADMRR
+596 MEKLHYPMASDMRS

-616 ERQQEAAAQQQQ
+616 ARQQEAAQQQ
-628 QAMTETPVQAGG
+628 QAAAAAMQGGAGTG
-640 LGINA
+640 A
-645 APAIDAAMMEGGGM
+645 APAMDAAMMEGGGM

>member
-1 MKRDELRK
+1 MKKDERRK
-9 LKTWQDRLETAKEAI
+9 LQLWQERLQTAKEAI
-24 GPELNAMGKRE
+24 QPELNRMGKRE
-35 SIYDGDPTIYKPDG
+35 SIYAGDPTIYKPDG
-49 SVAEKGKASHVRNVA
+49 AVAERSRATHVRNVA
-64 FEVVEAQVESDIPT
+64 FELIEAQAESDIPT

-91 ADVVENLLR
+91 ADIIENLLR
-100 NVLDRLPFERL
+100 NVLDKLPFERI

-156 QANVSQIADMD
+156 QANVSQISDMD

-179 IREVFGVELEENENE
+179 IREAFGVELEENENE
-194 SDPDARRL
+194 ADPDARRL
-202 GDGPDSSGE
+202 GDSPDSSGE
-211 IVTLVTCYY
+211 IVTLVTCYF
-220 RNSKGGI
+220 RNGKGGI

-241 EDYQVRRVQMCAACG
+241 EDYQVRRVNRCAACG

-261 HRCRYCQGTR
+261 HRCRYCQGTK
-271 FTVEVQEF
+271 FTVETEEF
-279 EELTEDIETRM
+279 EELTEDIKTQM

-298 EQRDEFGQVVLE
+298 EQRDEYGQPVLE

-321 LRSVN
+321 LRAVN
-326 GPAAVR
+326 GPAAVT
-332 YVPVMAPT
+332 YMPVMAPT

-348 VYPIVVRKNVSK
+348 VYPIVVRKNVSQ
-360 FGRFLGGSDIDA
+360 FGRFMGTSDIDA

-387 KGKVLGGGSF
+387 KAKVLGGGSF
-397 TTLPLDGATIVN
+397 TTLPMDGATIVN

-510 CEEPRWLHKSN
+510 CEEPRWLHKAD
-521 ENGETEYLVFDRH
+521 ENGQTEYLVFDRH

-539 DEAGEWQYNT
+539 DEAGEWKYNT

-581 GPVNEVSSLL
+581 GPPDQIGTLL

-596 MEKLHYPMAADMRR
+596 MEKLHYPMAGDMRR
-610 SFEEEM
+610 SLEDEL
-616 ERQQEAAAQQQQ
+616 ERQQAAQQQAQ
-628 QAMTETPVQAGG
+628 QMPQEQVGGMDGSTAAPDMTAAMT
-640 LGINA
+640 
-645 APAIDAAMMEGGGM
+645 EGGGM

>member
-1 MKRDELRK
+1 MKKDELRK
-9 LKTWQDRLETAKEAI
+9 LKMWQDRLETAREAI
-24 GPELNAMGKRE
+24 MPELNRMGKRE
-35 SIYDGDPTIYKPDG
+35 SIYDGDPTIYAPDG
-49 SVAEKGKASHVRNVA
+49 SVAKKGKATHVRNVG
-64 FEVVEAQVESDIPT
+64 FELIEAQVESDIPA
-78 PKVTAIRQEDEPL
+78 PKVTAIRQEDEWL
-91 ADVVENLLR
+91 ADIAENLLR
-100 NVLDRLPFERL
+100 NVMDKLPFERI

-135 SGRDWMGDLRV
+135 SGKDWLGDLRV

-179 IREVFGVELEENENE
+179 IKEAFGVALEENENE

-241 EDYQVRRVQMCAACG
+241 EDYQVRRVNRCGACG
-256 AVGDG
+256 MVGDG
-261 HRCRYCQGTR
+261 HRCRYCGGTK
-271 FTVEVQEF
+271 FTVEVEEF
-279 EELTEDIETRM
+279 EELTEDIVTRN
-290 GTVIPAMT
+290 GTEIPAMS
-298 EQRDEFGQVVLE
+298 EQRDEYGQPLVE

-321 LRSVN
+321 LRAMN
-326 GPAAVR
+326 GPAAVT
-332 YVPVMAPT
+332 YMPVMAPT

-360 FGRFLGGSDIDA
+360 FGRFMGGSDIDA

-381 QLSTKI
+381 QLSSKI
-387 KGKVLGGGSF
+387 KAKVLGGGSF
-397 TTLPLDGATIVN
+397 TTLPETGAQFVT
-409 DQDNRVVR
+409 DEDNRVVR
-417 VDNPAKMQMI
+417 VDSPAKLQMI
-427 KTFNT
+427 HTFNT

-510 CEEPRWLHKSN
+510 CEEPRWLHKSD
-521 ENGETEYLVFDRH
+521 ENGRTEYLVFDRH

-539 DEAGEWQYNT
+539 DEAGEWKYNT

-581 GPVNEVSSLL
+581 GPVNEITTLL

-596 MEKLHYPMAADMRR
+596 MEKLHYPMASDMRS

-616 ERQQEAAAQQQQ
+616 ARQQEAAQQQ
-628 QAMTETPVQAGG
+628 QAAAAAMQGG
-640 LGINA
+640 ADTGA
-645 APAIDAAMMEGGGM
+645 APAMDAAMMEGGGM

>member
-1 MKRDELRK
+1 MKKDERRK
-9 LKTWQDRLETAKEAI
+9 LQLWQERLQTAKEAI
-24 GPELNAMGKRE
+24 QPELNRMGKRE
-35 SIYDGDPTIYKPDG
+35 SIYAGDPTIYKPDG
-49 SVAEKGKASHVRNVA
+49 AVAERSRATHVRNVA
-64 FEVVEAQVESDIPT
+64 FELIEAQAESDIPT

-91 ADVVENLLR
+91 ADIIENLLR
-100 NVLDRLPFERL
+100 NVLDKLPFERI

-146 TMMHP
+146 SMMHP
-151 RGIIP
+151 RGMIP

-167 WIFLESPATRRQ
+167 WVFLESPATRRQ
-179 IREVFGVELEENENE
+179 IREAYGVELEENENE
-194 SDPDARRL
+194 ADPDARRL
-202 GDGPDSSGE
+202 GDGPDNSGE

-220 RNSKGGI
+220 RNRQGGI

-241 EDYQVRRVQMCAACG
+241 EDYQVRRVNRCGACG
-256 AVGDG
+256 MVGDG
-261 HRCRYCQGTR
+261 HRCRYCGGTK
-271 FTVEVQEF
+271 FTVEVEEF
-279 EELTEDIETRM
+279 EELTEDIVTRN
-290 GTVIPAMT
+290 GTIIPAMS
-298 EQRDEFGQVVLE
+298 EQRDEYGQPVLE

-321 LRSVN
+321 LRAVN
-326 GPAAVR
+326 GPAAVT
-332 YVPVMAPT
+332 YMPVMAPT

-348 VYPIVVRKNVSK
+348 VYPIVVRKNVSQ
-360 FGRFLGGSDIDA
+360 FGRFMGTSDIDA

-387 KGKVLGGGSF
+387 KAKVLGGGSF
-397 TTLPLDGATIVN
+397 TTLPMDGVKIVN

-417 VDNPAKMQMI
+417 VDSPAKMQMI
-427 KTFNT
+427 HTFNT

-510 CEEPRWLHKSN
+510 CEEPRWLHKAD
-521 ENGETEYLVFDRH
+521 ENGQTEYLVFDRH

-539 DEAGEWQYNT
+539 DEAGEWKYNT

-581 GPVNEVSSLL
+581 GPPDQIGTLL

-596 MEKLHYPMAADMRR
+596 MEKLHYPMAGDMRR
-610 SFEEEM
+610 SLEDEL
-616 ERQQEAAAQQQQ
+616 ERQQAAQQQAQ
-628 QAMTETPVQAGG
+628 QMPQEQVGGMDGSTAASDMTAAMT
-640 LGINA
+640 
-645 APAIDAAMMEGGGM
+645 EGGGM

>member
-35 SIYDGDPTIYKPDG
+35 RIYDGDPTIYAPDG
-49 SVAEKGKASHVRNVA
+49 SVAKAGQASHVRNVA
-64 FEVVEAQVESDIPT
+64 FEVVETQVESDIPT

-179 IREVFGVELEENENE
+179 IREAFGVELEENENE

-211 IVTLVTCYY
+211 IVTLVTCYF
-220 RNSKGGI
+220 RNGKGGI

-241 EDYQVRRVQMCAACG
+241 EDYQVRRVNRCAACG

-261 HRCRYCQGTR
+261 HRCRYCQGTK
-271 FTVEVQEF
+271 FTVETEEF
-279 EELTEDIETRM
+279 EELTEDIKTRM

-298 EQRDEFGQVVLE
+298 EQRDEYGQPVLE

-432 QVDINM
+432 QVDVSM

-445 IYEEARQTI
+445 VYEEARQTI

-640 LGINA
+640 IGINA

>member
-1 MKRDELRK
+1 MKKDELRK

-24 GPELNAMGKRE
+24 QPELNRMSKRE

-49 SVAEKGKASHVRNVA
+49 SVAEAGRASHVRNVA
-64 FEVVEAQVESDIPT
+64 FELIESQVESDIPA
-78 PKVTAIRQEDEPL
+78 PKVTAVREEDEWL
-91 ADVVENLLR
+91 ADIAENLLR
-100 NVLDRLPFERL
+100 SVMDRQPFERI

-116 RISPVQGGHGLL
+116 RISPIQGGHGLL
-128 VDWQDGI
+128 VDWQDDVCGK
-135 SGRDWMGDLRV
+135 DWMGDLRV

-156 QANVSQIADMD
+156 QANVSQVADMD
-167 WIFLESPATRRQ
+167 WIFLEAPATRRQ
-179 IREVFGVELEENENE
+179 IKEAFGVALEENENE
-194 SDPDARRL
+194 ADPDARRL

-220 RNSKGGI
+220 RNGKGGI

-241 EDYQVRRVQMCAACG
+241 DDYQVRRVQRCAACG
-256 AVGDG
+256 EVGDG
-261 HRCRYCQGTR
+261 HVCRYCKGKK
-271 FTVEVQEF
+271 FTVEAEEY
-279 EELTEDIETRM
+279 EELTEDITTQN
-290 GTVIPAMT
+290 GTVIPAMS
-298 EQRDEFGQVVLE
+298 EQRDENGQMVLE
-310 PLTEGEGVLPQ
+310 PLTENGIVLPQ
-321 LRSVN
+321 LRGVNRPSV
-326 GPAAVR
+326 VR

-360 FGRFLGGSDIDA
+360 FGRFMGSSDIDA

-381 QLSTKI
+381 QVSTKI
-387 KGKVLGGGSF
+387 KEKVLGGGSF
-397 TTLPLDGATIVN
+397 TTLPENGVRIVT
-409 DQDNRVVR
+409 DQDNRTVR
-417 VDNPAKMQMI
+417 VSNPAQMQMI

-432 QVDINM
+432 QVDIDR
-438 DLALRAQ
+438 DLAYRAQ
-445 IYEEARQTI
+445 VYEEARQTI

-510 CEEPRWLHKSN
+510 CEEPRWLHKAN
-521 ENGETEYLVFDRH
+521 ENGETEYLQFDRH

-539 DEAGEWQYNT
+539 DEAGEWKYNT
-549 DFLFSCDSAAPLA
+549 DFLFSCDTAAPLA

-581 GPVNEVSSLL
+581 GPVNEVTSLL

-610 SFEEEM
+610 SFEQEL
-616 ERQQEAAAQQQQ
+616 ERQQEAAAQQD
-628 QAMTETPVQAGG
+628 AMADPAMQGG
-640 LGINA
+640 GDMST
-645 APAIDAAMMEGGGM
+645 APAMDAATVEGGGM

>member
-1 MKRDELRK
+1 MKKDELRK
-9 LKTWQDRLETAKEAI
+9 LKMWQDRLETAREAI
-24 GPELNAMGKRE
+24 MPELNRMGKRE
-35 SIYDGDPTIYKPDG
+35 SIYDGDPTIYAPDG
-49 SVAEKGKASHVRNVA
+49 SVAKKGKATHVRNVG
-64 FEVVEAQVESDIPT
+64 FELIEAQVESDIPS
-78 PKVTAIRQEDEPL
+78 PKVTAIRQEDEWL
-91 ADVVENLLR
+91 ADIAENLLR
-100 NVLDRLPFERL
+100 NVMDKLPFERI

-135 SGRDWMGDLRV
+135 SGKDWLGDLRV

-179 IREVFGVELEENENE
+179 IKEAFGVALEAHANE

-202 GDGPDSSGE
+202 GDSPDSSGE

-241 EDYQVRRVQMCAACG
+241 EDYQVRRVNRCDACG
-256 AVGDG
+256 MVGDG

-271 FTVEVQEF
+271 FTVEVEEF
-279 EELTEDIETRM
+279 EELTEDIVTRN
-290 GTVIPAMT
+290 GTEIPAMS
-298 EQRDEFGQVVLE
+298 EQRDEYGQPLVE

-326 GPAAVR
+326 GPAAVT
-332 YVPVMAPT
+332 YMPVMAPT

-360 FGRFLGGSDIDA
+360 FGRFMGSSDIDA

-387 KGKVLGGGSF
+387 KAKVLGGGSF
-397 TTLPLDGATIVN
+397 TTLPETGAQFVT
-409 DQDNRVVR
+409 DEDNRVIR
-417 VDNPAKMQMI
+417 VDNPAKIQMI

-432 QVDINM
+432 QVDIQM

-510 CEEPRWLHKSN
+510 CEEPRWLHKSD
-521 ENGETEYLVFDRH
+521 ENGRTEYLVFDRH

-539 DEAGEWQYNT
+539 DEAGEWKYNT

-581 GPVNEVSSLL
+581 GPVNEITTLL

-596 MEKLHYPMAADMRR
+596 MEKLHYPMAGDMRR
-610 SFEEEM
+610 SLEEEM
-616 ERQQEAAAQQQQ
+616 ARQQEAAQQQ
-628 QAMTETPVQAGG
+628 QAAAAMQGGADTGATPAM
-640 LGINA
+640 
-645 APAIDAAMMEGGGM
+645 DATMMEGGGM
-659 A
+659 V

>member
-1 MKRDELRK
+1 MKKDELRK

-24 GPELNAMGKRE
+24 MPELNAMGKRE
-35 SIYDGDPTIYKPDG
+35 SIYDGDHTIYAPDG
-49 SVAEKGKASHVRNVA
+49 SVAKKGKATHVRNVG
-64 FEVVEAQVESDIPT
+64 FELIEAQVESDIPT
-78 PKVTAIRQEDEPL
+78 PKVTAIRQEDEWR
-91 ADVVENLLR
+91 ADIIENLLR
-100 NVLDRLPFERL
+100 NVMNRLPFERI

-128 VDWQDGI
+128 VDWQAGI
-135 SGRDWMGDLRV
+135 SGKDWLGDLRV

-167 WIFLESPATRRQ
+167 WVFLEAPATRRQ
-179 IREVFGVELEENENE
+179 IREAFGVELEENENE

-220 RNSKGGI
+220 RNGKGGI

-241 EDYQVRRVQMCAACG
+241 EDYQVRRVNRCAACG
-256 AVGDG
+256 MVGDG
-261 HRCRYCQGTR
+261 HRCRYCRGTK
-271 FTVEVQEF
+271 FTVEVEEF
-279 EELTEDIETRM
+279 EELTEDITTRN
-290 GTVIPAMT
+290 GTEIPAMSQ
-298 EQRDEFGQVVLE
+298 QRDEYGQMVLE
-310 PLTEGEGVLPQ
+310 PLTTGEGVLPQ
-321 LRSVN
+321 LRAVN
-326 GPAAVR
+326 APAAVR

-360 FGRFLGGSDIDA
+360 FGRFMGGSDIDA

-387 KGKVLGGGSF
+387 KNKVLGGGSF
-397 TTLPLDGATIVN
+397 TTLPMAGATIGT
-409 DQDNRVVR
+409 DGDNRVVR
-417 VDNPAKMQMI
+417 VDNPAKLQMI

-432 QVDINM
+432 QVDISM

-510 CEEPRWLHKSN
+510 CEEPRWIHKSN

-581 GPVNEVSSLL
+581 GPVNEIGSLL

-610 SFEEEM
+610 SFEEEV
-616 ERQQEAAAQQQQ
+616 ERQQAAAAQQGIMADP
-628 QAMTETPVQAGG
+628 AMQGG
-640 LGINA
+640 ADLST
-645 APAIDAAMMEGGGM
+645 APAMDAAVAEGGDM

>member
-1 MKRDELRK
+1 MKKDELRK
-9 LKTWQDRLETAKEAI
+9 LKMWQDRLETAREAI
-24 GPELNAMGKRE
+24 MPELNRMGKRE
-35 SIYDGDPTIYKPDG
+35 SIYDGDPTIYAPDG
-49 SVAEKGKASHVRNVA
+49 SVAKKGKATHVRNVG
-64 FEVVEAQVESDIPT
+64 FELIEAQVESDIPS
-78 PKVTAIRQEDEPL
+78 PKVTAIRQEDEWL
-91 ADVVENLLR
+91 ADIAENLLR
-100 NVLDRLPFERL
+100 NVMDKLPFERI

-128 VDWQDGI
+128 VDWQAGI
-135 SGRDWMGDLRV
+135 SGKDWLGDLRV

-156 QANVSQIADMD
+156 QANVSQISDMD

-179 IREVFGVELEENENE
+179 IKEAFGVALEENENE

-202 GDGPDSSGE
+202 GDSPDNSGE

-241 EDYQVRRVQMCAACG
+241 EDYQVRRVNRCGACG
-256 AVGDG
+256 MVGDG

-271 FTVEVQEF
+271 FTVEVEEF
-279 EELTEDIETRM
+279 EELTEDIVTRN
-290 GTVIPAMT
+290 GTTIPAT
-298 EQRDEFGQVVLE
+298 SEQRDEYGQPLVE

-326 GPAAVR
+326 GPAAVT
-332 YVPVMAPT
+332 YMPVMAPT

-360 FGRFLGGSDIDA
+360 FGRFMGGSDIDA

-387 KGKVLGGGSF
+387 KAKVLGGGSF
-397 TTLPLDGATIVN
+397 TTLPETGAQFVT
-409 DQDNRVVR
+409 DEDNRVVR
-417 VDNPAKMQMI
+417 VDSPAKMQMI
-427 KTFNT
+427 HTFNT
-432 QVDINM
+432 QVDIQM

-510 CEEPRWLHKSN
+510 CEEPRWLHKAD
-521 ENGETEYLVFDRH
+521 ENGRTEYLVFDRH

-539 DEAGEWQYNT
+539 DEAGEWKYNT

-581 GPVNEVSSLL
+581 GPVNEITTLL

-596 MEKLHYPMAADMRR
+596 MEKLHYPMAGDMRR
-610 SFEEEM
+610 SLEEELG
-616 ERQQEAAAQQQQ
+616 RQQEAAQQQ
-628 QAMTETPVQAGG
+628 QAAAAAMQGG
-640 LGINA
+640 ADTGA
-645 APAIDAAMMEGGGM
+645 APVVDAAMTEGGGM

>member
-1 MKRDELRK
+1 MKKDELRK
-9 LKTWQDRLETAKEAI
+9 LKMWQDRLETAREAI
-24 GPELNAMGKRE
+24 MPELNRMGKRE
-35 SIYDGDPTIYKPDG
+35 SIYDGDPTIYAPDG
-49 SVAEKGKASHVRNVA
+49 SVAKKGKATHVRNVG
-64 FEVVEAQVESDIPT
+64 FELIEAQVESDIPA
-78 PKVTAIRQEDEPL
+78 PKVTAIRQEDEWL
-91 ADVVENLLR
+91 ADIVENLLR
-100 NVLDRLPFERL
+100 NVMDKLPFERI

-128 VDWQDGI
+128 VDWQAGI
-135 SGRDWMGDLRV
+135 SGKDWLGDLRV

-156 QANVSQIADMD
+156 QANVSQISDMD

-179 IREVFGVELEENENE
+179 IKEAFGVALEENENE

-202 GDGPDSSGE
+202 GDSPDNSGE

-241 EDYQVRRVQMCAACG
+241 EDYQVRRVNRCGACG
-256 AVGDG
+256 MVGDG

-271 FTVEVQEF
+271 FTVEVEEF
-279 EELTEDIETRM
+279 EELTEDIVTRN
-290 GTVIPAMT
+290 GTTIPAT
-298 EQRDEFGQVVLE
+298 SEQRDEYGQPVVE

-326 GPAAVR
+326 GPAAVT
-332 YVPVMAPT
+332 YMPVMTPT

-360 FGRFLGGSDIDA
+360 FGRFMGGSDIDA

-387 KGKVLGGGSF
+387 KAKVLGGGSF
-397 TTLPLDGATIVN
+397 TTLPETGAQFVT
-409 DQDNRVVR
+409 DEDNRVVR
-417 VDNPAKMQMI
+417 VDSPAKMQMI
-427 KTFNT
+427 HTFNT
-432 QVDINM
+432 QVDIQM

-510 CEEPRWLHKSN
+510 CEEPRWLHKSD
-521 ENGETEYLVFDRH
+521 ENGRTEYLVFDRH

-539 DEAGEWQYNT
+539 DEAGEWKYNT

-581 GPVNEVSSLL
+581 GPVNEITTLL

-596 MEKLHYPMAADMRR
+596 MEKLHYPMAGDMRR
-610 SFEEEM
+610 SLEEELG
-616 ERQQEAAAQQQQ
+616 RQQEAAQQQ
-628 QAMTETPVQAGG
+628 QAAAAAMQGG
-640 LGINA
+640 ADTGA
-645 APAIDAAMMEGGGM
+645 APAMDAAMMEGGGM

>member
-1 MKRDELRK
+1 MKKDELRK
-9 LKTWQDRLETAKEAI
+9 LKMWQDRLETAREAI
-24 GPELNAMGKRE
+24 MPELNRMGKRE
-35 SIYDGDPTIYKPDG
+35 SIYDGDPTIYAPDG
-49 SVAEKGKASHVRNVA
+49 SVAKKGKATHVRNVG
-64 FEVVEAQVESDIPT
+64 FELIEAQVESDIPS
-78 PKVTAIRQEDEPL
+78 PKVTAIRQEDEWL
-91 ADVVENLLR
+91 ADIAENLLR
-100 NVLDRLPFERL
+100 NVMDKLPFERI

-128 VDWQDGI
+128 VDWQAGI
-135 SGRDWMGDLRV
+135 SGKDWLGDLRV

-156 QANVSQIADMD
+156 QANVSQISDMD

-179 IREVFGVELEENENE
+179 IKEAFGVALEENENE

-202 GDGPDSSGE
+202 GDSPDNSGE

-241 EDYQVRRVQMCAACG
+241 EDYQVRRVNRCGACG
-256 AVGDG
+256 MVGDG

-271 FTVEVQEF
+271 FTVEVEEF
-279 EELTEDIETRM
+279 EELTEDIVTRN
-290 GTVIPAMT
+290 GTTIPAT
-298 EQRDEFGQVVLE
+298 SEQRDEYGQPVVE

-326 GPAAVR
+326 GPAAVT
-332 YVPVMAPT
+332 YMPVMTPT

-360 FGRFLGGSDIDA
+360 FGRFMGGSDIDA

-387 KGKVLGGGSF
+387 KAKVLGGGSF
-397 TTLPLDGATIVN
+397 TTLPETGAQFVT
-409 DQDNRVVR
+409 DEDNRVVR
-417 VDNPAKMQMI
+417 VDSPAKMQMI
-427 KTFNT
+427 HTFNT
-432 QVDINM
+432 QVDIQM

-510 CEEPRWLHKSN
+510 CEEPRWLHKSD
-521 ENGETEYLVFDRH
+521 ENGQTEYLVFDRH

-539 DEAGEWQYNT
+539 DEAGEWKYNT

-581 GPVNEVSSLL
+581 GPVNEITTLL

-596 MEKLHYPMAADMRR
+596 MEKLHYPMAGDMRR
-610 SFEEEM
+610 SLEEELG
-616 ERQQEAAAQQQQ
+616 RQQEAAQQQ
-628 QAMTETPVQAGG
+628 QAAAAAMQGG
-640 LGINA
+640 ADTGA
-645 APAIDAAMMEGGGM
+645 APVVDAAMTEGGGM

>member
-1 MKRDELRK
+1 MKKDERRK
-9 LKTWQDRLETAKEAI
+9 LQLWQERLQTAKEAI
-24 GPELNAMGKRE
+24 QPELNRMGKRE
-35 SIYDGDPTIYKPDG
+35 SIYAGDPTIYKPDG
-49 SVAEKGKASHVRNVA
+49 AVAERSRATHVRNVA
-64 FEVVEAQVESDIPT
+64 FELIEAQAESDIPT

-91 ADVVENLLR
+91 ADIIENLLR
-100 NVLDRLPFERL
+100 NVLDKLPFERI

-146 TMMHP
+146 SMMHP

-156 QANVSQIADMD
+156 QANVSQISDMD

-179 IREVFGVELEENENE
+179 IREAFGVELEENENE

-202 GDGPDSSGE
+202 GDSPDSSGE
-211 IVTLVTCYY
+211 IVTLVTCYF
-220 RNSKGGI
+220 RNGKGGI

-241 EDYQVRRVQMCAACG
+241 EDYQVRRVNRCAACG

-261 HRCRYCQGTR
+261 HRCRYCGGAK
-271 FTVEVQEF
+271 FTVEVEEF
-279 EELTEDIETRM
+279 EELTEDIVTRN
-290 GTVIPAMT
+290 GTIIPAMS
-298 EQRDEFGQVVLE
+298 EQRDEYGQPVLE

-321 LRSVN
+321 LRAVN
-326 GPAAVR
+326 GPAAVT
-332 YVPVMAPT
+332 YMPVMAPT

-348 VYPIVVRKNVSK
+348 VYPIVVRKNVSQ
-360 FGRFLGGSDIDA
+360 FGRFMGTSDIDA

-387 KGKVLGGGSF
+387 KAKVLGGGSF
-397 TTLPLDGATIVN
+397 TTLPMDGVKIVN

-417 VDNPAKMQMI
+417 VDSPAKMQMI
-427 KTFNT
+427 RTFNT

-510 CEEPRWLHKSN
+510 CEEPRWLHKAD
-521 ENGETEYLVFDRH
+521 ENGQTEYLVFDRH

-539 DEAGEWQYNT
+539 DEAGEWKYNT

-581 GPVNEVSSLL
+581 GPPDQIGTLL

-596 MEKLHYPMAADMRR
+596 MEKLHYPMAGDMRR
-610 SFEEEM
+610 SLEDEL
-616 ERQQEAAAQQQQ
+616 ERQQAAQQQAKQ
-628 QAMTETPVQAGG
+628 MPQEQVGGMDGSTAAPDMTAAMT
-640 LGINA
+640 
-645 APAIDAAMMEGGGM
+645 EGGGM

>member
-1 MKRDELRK
+1 MKKDELRK

-24 GPELNAMGKRE
+24 MPELNRMGKRE
-35 SIYDGDPTIYKPDG
+35 SIYDGDPTIYAPDG
-49 SVAEKGKASHVRNVA
+49 SVAQQGKATHVRNVG
-64 FEVVEAQVESDIPT
+64 FELIETQVESDIPS
-78 PKVTAIRQEDEPL
+78 PKVTAIRQEDEWL
-91 ADVVENLLR
+91 ADIVENLLR
-100 NVLDRLPFERL
+100 NVMDKLPFERI

-135 SGRDWMGDLRV
+135 SGKDWLGDLRV

-156 QANVSQIADMD
+156 QANVSQISDMD

-179 IREVFGVELEENENE
+179 IKEAFGVALEENENE

-202 GDGPDSSGE
+202 GDSPDNSGE
-211 IVTLVTCYY
+211 IVTLVTCYF

-241 EDYQVRRVQMCAACG
+241 EDYQVRRVNRCDACG
-256 AVGDG
+256 MVGDG
-261 HRCRYCQGTR
+261 HRCRYCQGTK
-271 FTVEVQEF
+271 FTVEVEEF
-279 EELTEDIETRM
+279 EELTEDIVTRN
-290 GTVIPAMT
+290 GTTIPAT
-298 EQRDEFGQVVLE
+298 SEQRDEYGQPVVE
-310 PLTEGEGVLPQ
+310 PLTDGEGVLPQ
-321 LRSVN
+321 LRAVN
-326 GPAAVR
+326 GPAAVT
-332 YVPVMAPT
+332 YMPVMAPT

-360 FGRFLGGSDIDA
+360 FGRFMGGSDIDA

-387 KGKVLGGGSF
+387 KAKVLGGGSF
-397 TTLPLDGATIVN
+397 TTMPMTGVTFVD
-409 DQDNRVVR
+409 DQDNRIVKVDR
-417 VDNPAKMQMI
+417 VDKLQMI
-427 KTFNT
+427 HTFNT

-510 CEEPRWLHKSN
+510 CEEPRWLHKSD
-521 ENGETEYLVFDRH
+521 ENGQTKYLVFDRH

-539 DEAGEWQYNT
+539 DEAGEWKYNT

-581 GPVNEVSSLL
+581 GPVNEISSLL

-596 MEKLHYPMAADMRR
+596 MEKLHYPMASDMRS

-616 ERQQEAAAQQQQ
+616 ARQQEAAQQQQ
-628 QAMTETPVQAGG
+628 QAAAMQGG
-640 LGINA
+640 ADMGA
-645 APAIDAAMMEGGGM
+645 APVMDAAMTEGGGM

>member
-1 MKRDELRK
+1 MKKDELRK

-24 GPELNAMGKRE
+24 MPELNRMGKRE
-35 SIYDGDPTIYKPDG
+35 SIYDGDPTIYAPDG
-49 SVAEKGKASHVRNVA
+49 SVARQGKATHVRNVG
-64 FEVVEAQVESDIPT
+64 FELIETQVESDIPS
-78 PKVTAIRQEDEPL
+78 PKVTAIRQEDEWL
-91 ADVVENLLR
+91 ADIVENLLR
-100 NVLDRLPFERL
+100 NVMDKLPFERI

-135 SGRDWMGDLRV
+135 SGKDWLGDLRV

-156 QANVSQIADMD
+156 QANVSQISDMD

-179 IREVFGVELEENENE
+179 IKEAFGVALEENENE

-202 GDGPDSSGE
+202 GDSPDNSGE
-211 IVTLVTCYY
+211 IVTLVTCYF

-241 EDYQVRRVQMCAACG
+241 EDYQVRRVNRCDACG
-256 AVGDG
+256 MVGDG

-271 FTVEVQEF
+271 FTVEVEEF
-279 EELTEDIETRM
+279 EELTEDIVTRN
-290 GTVIPAMT
+290 GTTIPAT
-298 EQRDEFGQVVLE
+298 SEQRDEYGQPVVE
-310 PLTEGEGVLPQ
+310 PLTDGEGVLPQ
-321 LRSVN
+321 LRAVN
-326 GPAAVR
+326 GPAAVT
-332 YVPVMAPT
+332 YMPVMAPT

-360 FGRFLGGSDIDA
+360 FGRFMGGSDIDA

-387 KGKVLGGGSF
+387 KAKVLGGGSF
-397 TTLPLDGATIVN
+397 TTMPMTGVTIVD
-409 DQDNRVVR
+409 DQDNRIVKVDR
-417 VDNPAKMQMI
+417 VDKLQMI
-427 KTFNT
+427 HTFNT

-510 CEEPRWLHKSN
+510 CEEPRWLHKSD
-521 ENGETEYLVFDRH
+521 ENGQTKYLVFDRH

-539 DEAGEWQYNT
+539 DEAGEWKYNT

-581 GPVNEVSSLL
+581 GPVNEISSLL

-596 MEKLHYPMAADMRR
+596 MEKLHYPMASDMRS

-616 ERQQEAAAQQQQ
+616 ARQQEAAQQQQ
-628 QAMTETPVQAGG
+628 QQAMQGGADMGAPPVM
-640 LGINA
+640 
-645 APAIDAAMMEGGGM
+645 DTAMMEGGGM

>member
-9 LKTWQDRLETAKEAI
+9 LKMWQDRLETAKEAI
-24 GPELNAMGKRE
+24 GPELNRMGKRE
-35 SIYDGDPTIYKPDG
+35 SIYDGDPTIYAPDG
-49 SVAEKGKASHVRNVA
+49 SVAKKGKATHVRNVG
-64 FEVVEAQVESDIPT
+64 FELIEAQVESDIPT

-91 ADVVENLLR
+91 ADVAENLLR

-156 QANVSQIADMD
+156 QANVSQISDMD

-179 IREVFGVELEENENE
+179 IREAFGVELEENENE

-202 GDGPDSSGE
+202 GDSPDSSGE
-211 IVTLVTCYY
+211 IVTLVTCYF
-220 RNSKGGI
+220 RNGKGGI

-241 EDYQVRRVQMCAACG
+241 EDYQVRRVNRCAACG

-261 HRCRYCQGTR
+261 HRCRYCQGTK
-271 FTVEVQEF
+271 FTVETEEF
-279 EELTEDIETRM
+279 EELTEDIKTRM

-298 EQRDEFGQVVLE
+298 EQRDEYGQPVLE

-397 TTLPLDGATIVN
+397 TTLPQDGATIAN

-432 QVDINM
+432 QVDVSM

-445 IYEEARQTI
+445 VYEEARQTI

-640 LGINA
+640 IGINA

>member
-1 MKRDELRK
+1 MKKDELRR
-9 LKTWQDRLETAKEAI
+9 LKMWQDRLETAREAI
-24 GPELNAMGKRE
+24 MPELNRMGKRE
-35 SIYDGDPTIYKPDG
+35 SIYDGDPTIYAPDG
-49 SVAEKGKASHVRNVA
+49 SVAKKGKATHVRNVG
-64 FEVVEAQVESDIPT
+64 FELIEAQVESDIPS
-78 PKVTAIRQEDEPL
+78 PKVTAIRQEDEWL
-91 ADVVENLLR
+91 ADIAENLLR
-100 NVLDRLPFERL
+100 NVMDKLPFERI

-135 SGRDWMGDLRV
+135 SGKDWLGDLRV

-156 QANVSQIADMD
+156 QANVSQISDMD

-179 IREVFGVELEENENE
+179 IKEAFGVALEENENE

-202 GDGPDSSGE
+202 GDSPDNSGE

-241 EDYQVRRVQMCAACG
+241 EDYQVRRVNRCGACG
-256 AVGDG
+256 MVGDG

-271 FTVEVQEF
+271 FTVEVEEF
-279 EELTEDIETRM
+279 EELTEDIVTQN
-290 GTVIPAMT
+290 GTTIPAT
-298 EQRDEFGQVVLE
+298 SEQRDEYGQPVLE

-321 LRSVN
+321 LRAVN
-326 GPAAVR
+326 GPAAVT
-332 YVPVMAPT
+332 YMPVMAPT

-360 FGRFLGGSDIDA
+360 FGRFMGGSDIDA

-387 KGKVLGGGSF
+387 KAKVLGGGSF
-397 TTLPLDGATIVN
+397 TTLPETGAQFVT
-409 DQDNRVVR
+409 DEDNRVVR
-417 VDNPAKMQMI
+417 VDSPAKMQMI
-427 KTFNT
+427 HTFNT
-432 QVDINM
+432 QVDIQM

-510 CEEPRWLHKSN
+510 CEEPRWLHKAD
-521 ENGETEYLVFDRH
+521 ENGRTEYLVFDRH

-539 DEAGEWQYNT
+539 DEAGEWKYNT

-581 GPVNEVSSLL
+581 GPVNEITTLL

-596 MEKLHYPMAADMRR
+596 MEKLHYPMAGDMRR
-610 SFEEEM
+610 SLEEELG
-616 ERQQEAAAQQQQ
+616 RQQEAAQQQ
-628 QAMTETPVQAGG
+628 QAAAAAMQGG
-640 LGINA
+640 ADTGA
-645 APAIDAAMMEGGGM
+645 APVVDAAMTEGGGM

>member
-1 MKRDELRK
+1 MKKDELRK
-9 LKTWQDRLETAKEAI
+9 LKMWQDRLETAREAI
-24 GPELNAMGKRE
+24 MPELNRMGKRE
-35 SIYDGDPTIYKPDG
+35 SIYDGDPTIYAPDG
-49 SVAEKGKASHVRNVA
+49 SVAKKGKATHVRNVG
-64 FEVVEAQVESDIPT
+64 FELIEAQVDSDIPS
-78 PKVTAIRQEDEPL
+78 PKVTAIRQEDEWL
-91 ADVVENLLR
+91 ADIAENLLR
-100 NVLDRLPFERL
+100 NVMDKLPFERI

-135 SGRDWMGDLRV
+135 SGKDWLGDLRV

-156 QANVSQIADMD
+156 QANVSQISDMD

-179 IREVFGVELEENENE
+179 IKEAFGVALEENENE

-202 GDGPDSSGE
+202 GDSPDNSGE

-241 EDYQVRRVQMCAACG
+241 EDYQVRRVNRCGACG
-256 AVGDG
+256 MVGDG
-261 HRCRYCQGTR
+261 HRCRYCQSTK
-271 FTVEVQEF
+271 FTVEVEEF
-279 EELTEDIETRM
+279 EELTEDIVTRN
-290 GTVIPAMT
+290 GTTIPAT
-298 EQRDEFGQVVLE
+298 SEQRDEYGQPVVE
-310 PLTEGEGVLPQ
+310 PLTAGEGVLPQ

-326 GPAAVR
+326 GPAAVT
-332 YVPVMAPT
+332 YMPVMAPT

-360 FGRFLGGSDIDA
+360 FGRFMGGSDIDA

-387 KGKVLGGGSF
+387 KAKVLGGGSF
-397 TTLPLDGATIVN
+397 TTLPETGAQFVT
-409 DQDNRVVR
+409 DEDNRVVR
-417 VDNPAKMQMI
+417 VDSPAKMQMI
-427 KTFNT
+427 HTFNT
-432 QVDINM
+432 QVDIQM

-510 CEEPRWLHKSN
+510 CEEPRWLHKSD
-521 ENGETEYLVFDRH
+521 ENGRTEYLVFDRH

-539 DEAGEWQYNT
+539 DEAGEWKYNT

-581 GPVNEVSSLL
+581 GPVNEITTLL

-596 MEKLHYPMAADMRR
+596 MEKLHYPMAGDMRR
-610 SFEEEM
+610 SLEEELG
-616 ERQQEAAAQQQQ
+616 RQQEAAQQQ
-628 QAMTETPVQAGG
+628 QAAAAMQGG
-640 LGINA
+640 ADTGA
-645 APAIDAAMMEGGGM
+645 APAMDAAMMEGGGM

>member
-1 MKRDELRK
+1 MKKDELRK

-24 GPELNAMGKRE
+24 MPELNRMGKRE
-35 SIYDGDPTIYKPDG
+35 SIYDGDPTIYAPDG
-49 SVAEKGKASHVRNVA
+49 SVAKKGKATHVRNVG
-64 FEVVEAQVESDIPT
+64 FELIEAQVESDIPS
-78 PKVTAIRQEDEPL
+78 PKVTAIRQEDEWL
-91 ADVVENLLR
+91 ADIAENLLR
-100 NVLDRLPFERL
+100 NVMDKLPFERI

-128 VDWQDGI
+128 VDWQAGI
-135 SGRDWMGDLRV
+135 SGKDWLGDLRV

-156 QANVSQIADMD
+156 QANVSQISDMD

-179 IREVFGVELEENENE
+179 IKEAFGVALEENENE

-202 GDGPDSSGE
+202 GDSPDNSGE

-241 EDYQVRRVQMCAACG
+241 EDYQVRRVNRCGACG
-256 AVGDG
+256 MVGDG
-261 HRCRYCQGTR
+261 HRCRYCQSTK
-271 FTVEVQEF
+271 FTVEVEEF
-279 EELTEDIETRM
+279 EELTEDIVTRN
-290 GTVIPAMT
+290 GTTIPAT
-298 EQRDEFGQVVLE
+298 SEQRDEYGQPVVE
-310 PLTEGEGVLPQ
+310 PLTAGEGVLPQ

-326 GPAAVR
+326 GPAAVT
-332 YVPVMAPT
+332 YMPVMAPT
-340 RIPYYKPD
+340 RIPYDQPD

-360 FGRFLGGSDIDA
+360 FGRFMGGSDIDA

-387 KGKVLGGGSF
+387 KAKVLGGGSF
-397 TTLPLDGATIVN
+397 TTLPETGAQFVT
-409 DQDNRVVR
+409 DEDNRVVR
-417 VDNPAKMQMI
+417 VDSPAKMQMI
-427 KTFNT
+427 HTFNT
-432 QVDINM
+432 QVDIQM

-510 CEEPRWLHKSN
+510 CEEPRWLHKSD
-521 ENGETEYLVFDRH
+521 ENGRTEYLVFDRH

-539 DEAGEWQYNT
+539 DEAGEWKYNT

-581 GPVNEVSSLL
+581 GPVNEITTLL

-596 MEKLHYPMAADMRR
+596 MEKLHYPMAGDMRR
-610 SFEEEM
+610 SLEEELG
-616 ERQQEAAAQQQQ
+616 RQQEAAQQQ
-628 QAMTETPVQAGG
+628 QAAAAAMQGG
-640 LGINA
+640 ADTGA
-645 APAIDAAMMEGGGM
+645 APAMDAAMMEGGGM